1 MALICQDFNIFE
13 KVAKKIEISNF
24 FYKFVFEEMR
34 KKVELRREKFEESQ
48 PSIFIGWLLRRLKLL
63 GRDIQNYCWDTTFN
77 E

>member
-34 KKVELRREKFEESQ
+34 KKVELRREKNQ
-48 PSIFIGWLLRRLKLL
+48 
-63 GRDIQNYCWDTTFN
+63 T
-77 E
+77 

>member
-34 KKVELRREKFEESQ
+34 KKVELRREKKES
-48 PSIFIGWLLRRLKLL
+48 PSLQSLRGWFLRRLKLL
-63 GRDIQNYCWDTTFN
+63 GKNIQNYCWD
-77 E
+77 